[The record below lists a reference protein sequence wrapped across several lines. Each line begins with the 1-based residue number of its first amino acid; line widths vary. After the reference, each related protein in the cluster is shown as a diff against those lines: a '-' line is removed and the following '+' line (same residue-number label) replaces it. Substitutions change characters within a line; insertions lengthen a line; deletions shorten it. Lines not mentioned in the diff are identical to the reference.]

1 MCTTVPTTGCEETCC
16 CVTIFHAGKNKRD
29 KSSFAKRSKKLIF
42 ECFFYFG
49 PSSLTNITRRAWCE
63 HTHAHTHTYNRYHSL
78 RSRPLDRYSWH
89 RPSHVSSCSSL
100 TNNNSRARRKIF
112 FILSRDISH
121 HNIDNDIY
129 RERERESLVIMAGKK
144 ASPSSSPGGN
154 DIKLG
159 EEHRSKSVTWANESK
174 MEEVVEYEV
183 SQYEQSDLDSLDF
196 RGGDTGGRYRSGIR
210 DKPACCCTIMW

>member
-1 MCTTVPTTGCEETCC
+1 M
-16 CVTIFHAGKNKRD
+16 
-29 KSSFAKRSKKLIF
+29 
-42 ECFFYFG
+42 
-49 PSSLTNITRRAWCE
+49 
-63 HTHAHTHTYNRYHSL
+63 
-78 RSRPLDRYSWH
+78 
-89 RPSHVSSCSSL
+89 
-100 TNNNSRARRKIF
+100 
-112 FILSRDISH
+112 
-121 HNIDNDIY
+121 
-129 RERERESLVIMAGKK
+129 IMAGKK

-210 DKPACCCTIMW
+210 DMPACCCTIM